1 MAQALWDGFLQ
12 WIIQAIPSEAISG
25 GIGVLLTL
33 FIGKFLEHDFN
44 KKLQIYTKDL
54 NLNYM
59 RKQQDFMLYTTK
71 RHEIYL
77 KLYKQISKAHS
88 CVLHLRSYRKK
99 PDYKYSTKEEIA
111 QWCDEN
117 DIPKKKRKCI
127 LDDWDADRKSAVKK
141 IQSEWTQKTARNAL
155 IKAHHITLDN
165 QLYISDNVLKAVVPL
180 IENIRKLIMKDKA
193 SESAEMKQEIQK
205 QLGDLTTSMKTELQ
219 QGYYDE
225 AGKDH
230 RKV

>member
-54 NLNYM
+54 NLNYI
-59 RKQQDFMLYTTK
+59 RKQQDFTLYTTK

-77 KLYKQISKAHS
+77 KLYKQISKAQSGTLHS
-88 CVLHLRSYRKK
+88 RLYRKQ
-99 PDYKYSTKEEIA
+99 PDYKCASREELGL
-111 QWCDEN
+111 WCDEN
-117 DIPKKKRKCI
+117 DIPQKERERI
-127 LDDWDADRKSAVKK
+127 LDCWDNNPDQAIKE
-141 IQSEWTQKTARNAL
+141 IQSEWIPKKAKNAL
-155 IKAHHITLDN
+155 VKAQHIMLDN
-165 QLYISDNVLKAVVPL
+165 QLYISDKVLRSAERL
-180 IENIRKLIMKDKA
+180 IENIRQLILDDKA